1 MTQRAGFP
9 AAEKACLQT
18 ARAAGLSSRRGTRGA
33 HSTSHRRHTSRAS
46 WRPRRRRPS
55 PGSPARGSSPARAK
69 PARGASWPPTLRGKR
84 SRVVFPTPRSRAS
97 GSAAAPVTL
106 GVALLSAQR
115 RSSRAV
121 FARARRERAPDPD
134 PDDRR
139 LPRNGRDD
147 EREGDDDR
155 PHAGR
160 DDDDVDR
167 DETDEAFADTSDEW
181 DSTCDPG
188 QLRLNLVA
196 AVAGSQ
202 NPRNAHVLEHLFER
216 WRAFQLD
223 VSTAD
228 DVTRAAELR
237 FLAHHPAECAAAA
250 LALAVIHR
258 AWSRTRSRVRALKA
272 ELLAEGVDLTHVDD
286 KVETLSYLRRMRDKG
301 TLALGLEACAA
312 RRAEAEVRFL
322 GPNALASWRE
332 YYGER
337 DIDLARASD
346 MERVR
351 RYVADLHHL
360 EGCLLG
366 IDLQA
371 TASEGGGFGGGGCG
385 RS

>member
-1 MTQRAGFP
+1 MAPDPSRKTLAG
-9 AAEKACLQT
+9 C
-18 ARAAGLSSRRGTRGA
+18 
-33 HSTSHRRHTSRAS
+33 
-46 WRPRRRRPS
+46 
-55 PGSPARGSSPARAK
+55 
-69 PARGASWPPTLRGKR
+69 
-84 SRVVFPTPRSRAS
+84 FPTPRSRAS

-181 DSTCDPG
+181 DSTCNPG

-202 NPRNAHVLEHLFER
+202 NPRNAHVLEHLFLR

-301 TLALGLEACAA
+301 IPRVGSRGARGARA
-312 RRAEAEVRFL
+312 RRRRFDSSARTRWRR
-322 GPNALASWRE
+322 GENITGNEISTSPERRTWNACEDTSRICTTS
-332 YYGER
+332 R
-337 DIDLARASD
+337 DVYSGSISR
-346 MERVR
+346 
-351 RYVADLHHL
+351 
-360 EGCLLG
+360 
-366 IDLQA
+366 A

>member
-1 MTQRAGFP
+1 MTNAKVTMTVP
-9 AAEKACLQT
+9 TPDET
-18 ARAAGLSSRRGTRGA
+18 TTTSTETR
-33 HSTSHRRHTSRAS
+33 
-46 WRPRRRRPS
+46 
-55 PGSPARGSSPARAK
+55 
-69 PARGASWPPTLRGKR
+69 PTKR
-84 SRVVFPTPRSRAS
+84 SRTPRTS
-97 GSAAAPVTL
+97 GVR
-106 GVALLSAQR
+106 G
-115 RSSRAV
+115 
-121 FARARRERAPDPD
+121 
-134 PDDRR
+134 R
-139 LPRNGRDD
+139 L
-147 EREGDDDR
+147 
-155 PHAGR
+155 
-160 DDDDVDR
+160 
-167 DETDEAFADTSDEW
+167 DEW

-371 TASEGGGFGGGGCG
+371 TASEGGGFGGGMWSFVIR
-385 RS
+385 RSRRAVRTVTHTRVRPSSTPPGARPGARPPLRSLPPRILPSAPFLRSFCARRVVQSASITLSSLGICDMAVTCRLICRMVEVTMSMDVNPMDTPAAARV